1 MQTTTLSFDNIHDH
15 GVLFTNLLRARHESF
30 IVQRKWDLPEVD
42 GMEFDQYDTPQSRW
56 IAVHD
61 RGTVLAG
68 IRLTPTI
75 ARCGIYT
82 YMIRDAQRGLL
93 ETIPATLLY
102 EAAPVSTTVWET
114 SRVFIARDVP
124 ANLRSTVQRD
134 LMTEMAASAYRF
146 GAERLIGLCPAVW
159 GRWMRRI
166 GFQTEEAGPVLD
178 IGGVAN
184 QCISMVCRP
193 ALH

>member
-1 MQTTTLSFDNIHDH
+1 MQTTTLSFQNIHDH
-15 GVLFTNLLRARHESF
+15 GVLFTNLLRARRESF

-61 RGTVLAG
+61 AGAVLAG
-68 IRLTPTI
+68 IRLTPTT
-75 ARCGIYT
+75 ARCGIYS

-93 ETIPATLLY
+93 ETIPSGLLY
-102 EAAPVSTTVWET
+102 ETAPVSPTVWET

-124 ANLRSTVQRD
+124 AGLRSSVQRD
-134 LMTEMAASAYRF
+134 LMTEMVNSARAL
-146 GAERLIGLCPAVW
+146 GAERLIGLCPSIW

-166 GFQTEEAGPVLD
+166 GFQTEAAGPVLD

-184 QCISMVCRP
+184 QCISMDCPHRV
-193 ALH
+193 H

>member
-1 MQTTTLSFDNIHDH
+1 MQTTTLSFQNIHDH
-15 GVLFTNLLRARHESF
+15 GVLFTNLLRARRESF

-61 RGTVLAG
+61 GGAILAG
-68 IRLTPTI
+68 IRLTPTT
-75 ARCGIYT
+75 ARCGIYS

-93 ETIPATLLY
+93 ETIPPTVLY
-102 EAAPVSTTVWET
+102 ETAPVSPLVWET

-124 ANLRSTVQRD
+124 SDIRGKVQRD
-134 LMTEMAASAYRF
+134 LMTEMVACARHL
-146 GAERLIGLCPAVW
+146 GATRLLGLCPAVW
-159 GRWMRRI
+159 GRWMSRI
-166 GFQTEEAGPVLD
+166 RFQTEAAGPVLQ

-184 QCISMVCRP
+184 QCIAMNCLPV
-193 ALH
+193 LH